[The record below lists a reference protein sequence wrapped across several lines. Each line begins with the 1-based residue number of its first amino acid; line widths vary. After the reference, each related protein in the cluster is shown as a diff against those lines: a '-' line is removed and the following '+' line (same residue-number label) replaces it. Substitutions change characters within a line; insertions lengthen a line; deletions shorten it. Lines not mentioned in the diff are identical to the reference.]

1 MFTKPTLLVLD
12 EATSSLDGETE
23 ANIAD
28 SIHDLRGGV
37 TIVMIAHR
45 LSTIRESDVV
55 YYMKAGELVSF
66 GTFDE
71 LRKQVSDFDHQ
82 AKLMG
87 L

>member
-1 MFTKPTLLVLD
+1 
-12 EATSSLDGETE
+12 
-23 ANIAD
+23 
-28 SIHDLRGGV
+28 
-37 TIVMIAHR
+37 VMIAHR